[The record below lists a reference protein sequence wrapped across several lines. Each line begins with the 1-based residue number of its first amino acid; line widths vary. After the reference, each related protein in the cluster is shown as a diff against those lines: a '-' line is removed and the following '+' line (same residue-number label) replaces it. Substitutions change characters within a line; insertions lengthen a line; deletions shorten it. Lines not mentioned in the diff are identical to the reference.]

1 MHALFCLAKEN
12 KKINKKIPKKPP
24 KLKKSCSFHL
34 AGEWWKTA
42 KNKADGWAG
51 VTHKLKNVFQIQLIH
66 KPVSR

>member
-34 AGEWWKTA
+34 AGE
-42 KNKADGWAG
+42 
-51 VTHKLKNVFQIQLIH
+51 
-66 KPVSR
+66 